1 VSFKVE
7 FSEEALSQLKKLDN
21 QTAGRILEKII
32 SSAEDPTHF
41 FERLAGRDEY
51 KLRVG
56 DYRVIARIMQN
67 DKSILVMSVGHRKNI
82 YKKQD

>member
-1 VSFKVE
+1 MSFKVE

-21 QTAGRILEKII
+21 QAAGRILEKI
-32 SSAEDPTHF
+32 SSSSEEPLHF

-56 DYRVIARIMQN
+56 DYRVIARVLQN
-67 DKSILVMSVGHRKNI
+67 DKSILIMSIGHRKNI